1 VGDSLQN
8 SINNMGV
15 NDTLKV
21 SGGIFVGDIRI
32 AESNGTKFPGRV
44 VAEKNNTI
52 IDGKLIVADG
62 DLFSLP
68 NIIITGDTNFNDTIY
83 PINQSFTD
91 CEFNI
96 IEIRGGPITLTF
108 TDCIINN
115 VFRSL
120 AVNITGTINFVR
132 CDFTGCSFNLLHPN
146 KASIIM
152 TDCIGLPDDVGLDTQ
167 NYIVKGTTG
176 YTTKLGAF

>member
-1 VGDSLQN
+1 
-8 SINNMGV
+8 MGV